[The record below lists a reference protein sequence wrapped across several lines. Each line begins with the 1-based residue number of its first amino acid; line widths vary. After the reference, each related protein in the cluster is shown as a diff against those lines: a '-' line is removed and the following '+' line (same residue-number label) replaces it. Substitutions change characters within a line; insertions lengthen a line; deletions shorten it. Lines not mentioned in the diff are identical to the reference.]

1 MSDPNDFVAEA
12 QHVAPPSFAPLVAVL
27 GLLRTFDWKTDFWFD
42 YRDDTA
48 MFGEQ
53 FIEYRRPL
61 YVGEEV
67 EISAVISDV
76 YEKTGRQTFDVVQL
90 AFTIKGDWDGD
101 SVMTGKQ
108 SYILF
113 K

>member
-1 MSDPNDFVAEA
+1 MR
-12 QHVAPPSFAPLVAVL
+12 PPPLRRWSPCWACFEPSTGALIFGLTIEMAPLCLASNS
-27 GLLRTFDWKTDFWFD
+27 
-42 YRDDTA
+42 
-48 MFGEQ
+48 
-53 FIEYRRPL
+53 IEYHRPL

-101 SVMTGKQ
+101 SIMTGKQ